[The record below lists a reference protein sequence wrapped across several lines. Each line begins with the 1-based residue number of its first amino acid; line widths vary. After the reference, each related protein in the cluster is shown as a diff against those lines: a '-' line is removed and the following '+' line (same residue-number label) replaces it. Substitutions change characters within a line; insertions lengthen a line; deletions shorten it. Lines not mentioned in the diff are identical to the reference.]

1 MNHKPGP
8 GSFALPRPAFFLSAC
23 FFQFLQ
29 SVFMQSPGTPPP
41 VEAGISFGSNL
52 GDRAANLRA
61 AIDALAALPGVTLLA
76 CAPFYETEPVDVPEA
91 FADCRYLNTVAIYA
105 VALPLDAWSDRC
117 HAAEDALGRV
127 RTGYHHPRTIDI
139 DLLYYGDAVRD
150 EPHLHLPHPQIA
162 SRAFVCRPLAD
173 VRPQLRLP
181 GFSATV
187 AELLA
192 ALPPGGVRRWE
203 G

>member
-1 MNHKPGP
+1 MAAPARLKKKFEKLVAERAPRN
-8 GSFALPRPAFFLSAC
+8 SFENCLKYSAS
-23 FFQFLQ
+23 QFI
-29 SVFMQSPGTPPP
+29 VRRGKDTDI
-41 VEAGISFGSNL
+41 VAGYPWFGRW
-52 GDRAANLRA
+52 GRDTF
-61 AIDALAALPGVTLLA
+61 IALPGVTLLA